1 MKVNNKLV
9 KVLKWL
15 REDDERE
22 ARKSGMSQKER
33 GQYAVMKRN
42 QRKALRRKFHVED
55 SVLISNL

>member
-1 MKVNNKLV
+1 MKHFDKYMW
-9 KVLKWL
+9 LKK
-15 REDDERE
+15 RT
-22 ARKSGMSQKER
+22 SQKER